1 MSTMGTFDAFTSAR
15 LGIYA
20 AQHGFR
26 VTGNNISNINTVGYT
41 RQRLDQVS
49 FKAGAYDRYRSQMDN
64 HVGSGALVMNIN
76 QVRDPTLDVRFRDVN
91 ASVGYNDEML
101 EGLERIASILDEV
114 GVGDDTNVNKKG
126 DGRLHAQIQAV
137 LDALRQFS
145 KDPTKTNNDL
155 VRNAAST
162 MCEIINSYA
171 RELET
176 LRVETEQKFNDQ
188 ITEINECLTNI
199 RNLNEEIRDN
209 EIFGDN
215 ALELRD
221 ERNRQIDKLSEYLHI
236 SVTYSYEDVGAGK
249 QVEKLTIR
257 LDDSNPDPNVH
268 SDEALLIDGIFGA
281 QINSPKTLPKANPD
295 YDPDKALD
303 ANGKPDPNKFPEAF
317 RYLAYD
323 KDADGKIK
331 YNLPDG
337 STEYY
342 EEGDANIPQGATPV
356 IIGTNE
362 ADKAIQVDNDYYHLQ
377 ISKLID
383 QRNRLWEGIT
393 TNWEARPGDGTIGTK
408 AQFTVQLDNIAGWAD
423 GDTFEVAGKPYTI
436 GKDITLADMQDPE
449 KLAAFLAPKLN
460 ASANNTDYT
469 ITAQGRN
476 LVYTAKKVGEIGKSG
491 PAAQPTAPEF
501 KPNGT
506 NASVTFGTLSQVQG
520 TGTEN
525 VPPADPP
532 AGSTLNPD
540 GSETIISYIIRD
552 GEWWQSTTYKEHTY
566 ELTLDDNDTYG
577 SLQAVRELL
586 TEAGEFT
593 TTTVRDTIDENGAKK
608 RGIPYY
614 QNALDLFAR
623 QLATEYNKLNQGHM
637 VDQDGNPVT
646 TITGTIEDLKNMG
659 VSLKQASDTVG
670 GFGDGYYV
678 DGNGN
683 FIGEHAPNCDLEK
696 AKLNINDTVDKAIQK
711 IQDNVDPT
719 FAAGVTDEAG
729 KRAKLDAFMKG
740 HGVSSSKTEITLTND
755 PDGIKMGG
763 LLFSNRND
771 RDSVGDPNNLEK
783 DPYIT
788 AANITISHSWSNGDV
803 QLVPKYDVLW
813 NGEVNNSSQN
823 TNADHMVTMLD
834 KGNII
839 HFDPTTIIPD
849 AVSDKLFSG
858 SFGEMFNDMCTTLGE
873 DTKKVT
879 VNLNMYYTQSI
890 EIDTARDGVSGVD
903 LNDEAMNLMQFQKA
917 YSAACRLMTVVDE
930 ALDRLINNTGVAGR

>member
-49 FKAGAYDRYRSQMDN
+49 FKAGAYDRYRSQLDN

-162 MCEIINSYA
+162 MCEIINNYA

-188 ITEINECLTNI
+188 VKEINECLTNI

-295 YDPDKALD
+295 YDPYKEGIKA
-303 ANGKPDPNKFPEAF
+303 GDPESF
-317 RYLAYD
+317 RYLQQA
-323 KDADGKIK
+323 K
-331 YNLPDG
+331 NPDG
-337 STEYY
+337 IPWYQKTDDPTDQILVPPGEPVPEGY
-342 EEGDANIPQGATPV
+342 EPV
-356 IIGTNE
+356 VGGLTNDPNE
-362 ADKAIQVDNDYYHLQ
+362 AVQVENDYYHLQ
-377 ISKLID
+377 ISKLLD
-383 QRNRLWEGIT
+383 QRNREWEGIT

-408 AQFTVQLDNIAGWAD
+408 AQFTVQLSNINGWTD
-423 GDTFEVAGKPYTI
+423 GNTFEVAGTPYTI
-436 GKDITLADMQDPE
+436 GKDITLADMQDPQ

-469 ITAQGRN
+469 ITAQGDS
-476 LVYTAKKVGEIGKSG
+476 LVYTAKKVGAIGNSG
-491 PAAQPTAPEF
+491 PAAAPNPPTLN
-501 KPNGT
+501 PNGT
-506 NASVTFGTLSQVQG
+506 TASVTFGTPSQVQG

-532 AGSTLNPD
+532 AGATPNPD

-552 GEWWQSTTYKEHTY
+552 GEWWQSTTHKEHTY

-683 FIGEHAPNCDLEK
+683 FIGEHAPNCNLET
-696 AKLNINDTVDKAIQK
+696 AKLNINDTVDEAIDK
-711 IQDNVDPT
+711 IRKSGVDPN
-719 FAAGVTDEAG
+719 FADGVTDEAD
-729 KRAKLDAFMKG
+729 KRALLDTFMKD

-834 KGNII
+834 KDNII
-839 HFDPTTIIPD
+839 HFDPTTIVPD

>member
-221 ERNRQIDKLSEYLHI
+221 DRNRQIDKLSEYLHI

-281 QINSPKTLPKANPD
+281 QISSPDKLPMANPD
-295 YDPDKALD
+295 YDPYGTNTLGNPVQAGDIAS
-303 ANGKPDPNKFPEAF
+303 F
-317 RYLAYD
+317 RYLKQKFDGD
-323 KDADGKIK
+323 KRVYLVNGVEQSFGKDDTI
-331 YNLPDG
+331 PD
-337 STEYY
+337 
-342 EEGDANIPQGATPV
+342 GATPV
-356 IIGTNE
+356 QDGFTNKMDE
-362 ADKAIQVDNDYYHLQ
+362 AIQVDNDYYHLQ

-506 NASVTFGTLSQVQG
+506 TASVTFGTLSQVQG

-540 GSETIISYIIRD
+540 GSETIISYTIRD

-683 FIGEHAPNCDLEK
+683 FIGEHAPNCNLET
-696 AKLNINDTVDKAIQK
+696 AKLNINDTVDEAIDK
-711 IQDNVDPT
+711 IRKSGVDPT
-719 FAAGVTDEAG
+719 FANGVTDEAD
-729 KRAKLDAFMKG
+729 KRALLDTFMKD